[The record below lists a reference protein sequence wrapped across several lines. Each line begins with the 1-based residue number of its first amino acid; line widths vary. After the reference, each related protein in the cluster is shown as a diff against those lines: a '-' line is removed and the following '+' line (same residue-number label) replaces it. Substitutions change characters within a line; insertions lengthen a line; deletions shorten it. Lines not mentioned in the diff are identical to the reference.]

1 MCVITFTVFEDVH
14 DDGSCRAAVQSGLLH
29 ELFSW
34 VQLLCNLLGDEWAL
48 PSFHVLLSERIFHK
62 VLEQELLLP
71 PQTANE
77 SISMFCKVYSKG
89 SCGLKIIFSAEYDRG
104 KP

>member
-48 PSFHVLLSERIFHK
+48 RSFHVLLSERIFHK

-71 PQTANE
+71 PKQPMNQFLCFAK
-77 SISMFCKVYSKG
+77 SIQRV
-89 SCGLKIIFSAEYDRG
+89 AAA
-104 KP
+104 